1 MIGYISRPALVAR
14 IVAAVFAVL
23 LSCPA
28 GPAAATLDEQ
38 AAAWAAADAQAL
50 GRAAPRLAE
59 MAVDEPFAAMDRRVT
74 AYADWVYGWLAS
86 LLTAWD
92 LAYAGAA
99 EAGREIALGQFPGTG
114 ILHDRLALVVQQR
127 FDSIVILPEQ
137 TDQALIEGWTRAMM
151 KLSGFDAR
159 LTAERRQRI
168 EHLAAGLGADPAAA
182 LQRYGTPLLEPA
194 HLGGGPP
201 ERLAGRS
208 LEDIEQGAG
217 GTADRVLVRSLRPL
231 ATRAIS
237 VTTRVLLA
245 PIAGSVLASPVAGA
259 GGLVAA
265 AATMAAVSS
274 GVWGLDYALNAADSA
289 LTRPGFEADLRT
301 LVRDA
306 RGVAAGIV
314 RRHAEAATCGAL
326 AAAVRGAVA
335 ACDKQPDPLQP
346 AVLQPVVAA
355 GGRSG

>member
-1 MIGYISRPALVAR
+1 
-14 IVAAVFAVL
+14 
-23 LSCPA
+23 
-28 GPAAATLDEQ
+28 
-38 AAAWAAADAQAL
+38 
-50 GRAAPRLAE
+50 
-59 MAVDEPFAAMDRRVT
+59 MDRRVT
-74 AYADWVYGWLAS
+74 AYADWVYGWMAS

-92 LAYAGAA
+92 LAYTGAA
-99 EAGREIALGQFPGTG
+99 EAGRGIASGQFPGAG

-137 TDQALIEGWTRAMM
+137 TDRALVQGWTRAMT
-151 KLSGFDAR
+151 KLSDFDAR

-168 EHLAAGLGADPAAA
+168 EQLAGGLGTDPAAA

-194 HLGGGPP
+194 HLDGAPP
-201 ERLAGRS
+201 ERLADRS
-208 LEDIEQGAG
+208 LGDIEQGAG

-237 VTTRVLLA
+237 VTSRVLLA

-259 GGLVAA
+259 GGFVAA

-289 LTRPGFEADLRT
+289 LTRPGFEADLRI

-306 RGVAAGIV
+306 RDVATRIA
-314 RRHAEAATCGAL
+314 RRHAEAVTCGAL
-326 AAAVRGAVA
+326 AEAVRGAVA
-335 ACDKQPDPLQP
+335 ACDSHPAALQP
-346 AVLQPVVAA
+346 AVAA